1 MLLHHSVK
9 PLPNQAMTRA
19 QQRLLPQLLP
29 TQAEND
35 ATPLIAQYLALKAQY
50 PDVLLFF
57 RLGDFYELFFE
68 DAAKAAK
75 ALDISLTRRGQHQ
88 GQDIPMCGVPAHAY
102 EAYLAKL
109 IRKGFRVAIAEQM
122 EDPSAAKLRG
132 GKAIVTRDVVRIV
145 TPGTVTEENLL
156 EARQTNHLLALAGA
170 GDALA
175 AAWLDLAAGRPQTQ
189 KLPVAELSAVL
200 ERVHPSEIVLSET
213 LALLPAL
220 AEVLHPW
227 RNALTP
233 LPTSRFDS
241 ANAERQVLQLYN
253 VGTLAGF
260 GDFSRAEITALGAL
274 LDYAALTQRHALKH
288 LVPPVAVNATQI
300 MQIDAATARNL
311 ELTRTLQGERQG
323 SLLAAIDQT
332 VTGAGARLLA
342 AWLAAPLCDR
352 DSIMA
357 RQDGVAF
364 GQQQRS
370 LREALRQTLRTSP
383 DLERSLARLA
393 LGRGGPRDLAALRAG
408 LEAADTIR
416 SRLLAVPTEELPLL
430 WQGLR
435 HELGDHSA
443 LMDRLQRAL
452 KAELPHLVRD
462 GGFIARHYS
471 TPLDELLT
479 LRDDSQ
485 RLIVGLQQRYSQAAL
500 VPSLKIKHN
509 NVIGY
514 HIEVTP
520 QQADKLAALPD
531 LFIHRQ
537 TLANACRF
545 TTVELG
551 ALARKISDAAAQV
564 LTLELQLFT
573 ELVEAVLTRLHPIR
587 QTAQALALLD
597 VLTGLAETAEMQ
609 GFCRPILTDGLDFA
623 VEGGWHPVV
632 AQALR
637 RCSGSDFI
645 ANDCNLQPNQRLWL
659 LTGPNM
665 AGKSTFL
672 RQNALIAVLAQMG
685 SCVPARA
692 ARLGQVDRL
701 FSRVGAA
708 DDLARGQSTFMVEMV
723 ETAAILNQATPRS
736 FVILDEIGRGTAT
749 YDGMALASAVIEHL
763 HNVNRPRALFA
774 THYHELTALRD
785 SLPALYCATMKIR
798 EWQSDII
805 FMHAVIP
812 GVADRSY
819 GIHVAK
825 LAGLPAP
832 VIARAEALLSELE
845 MQGGGKIL
853 PSLSDL
859 PATPAASFV
868 APALEK
874 LAQVNP
880 DELSPKQAL
889 EALYALK
896 ALLATDS

>member
-1 MLLHHSVK
+1 MVLHHSVK

-29 TQAEND
+29 TQAENE
-35 ATPLIAQYLALKAQY
+35 ATPLIAQYLALKGQY

-102 EAYLAKL
+102 ESYLAKL

-122 EDPSAAKLRG
+122 EDPAAAKLRG

-156 EARQTNHLLALAGA
+156 EARQTNHLLALAVA

-213 LALLPAL
+213 LAQLPVIAEAL
-220 AEVLHPW
+220 HSW

-288 LVPPVAVNATQI
+288 LVPPVAVNAAQI

-332 VTGAGARLLA
+332 VTGAGARLLT
-342 AWLAAPLCDR
+342 AWLTAPLCDR

-357 RQDGVAF
+357 RQNGVAF
-364 GQQQRS
+364 GQQQRP
-370 LREALRQTLRTSP
+370 LREALRQTLRASP

-416 SRLLAVPTEELPLL
+416 SRLLAVPAEELPLL
-430 WQGLR
+430 WQGLQ

-443 LMDRLQRAL
+443 LKDRLQRAL
-452 KAELPHLVRD
+452 KADLPHLVRD
-462 GGFIARHYS
+462 GGFIAPHYS
-471 TPLDELLT
+471 SQLDELLT

-520 QQADKLAALPD
+520 QQADKLTALPD

-537 TLANACRF
+537 TMANACRF

-564 LTLELQLFT
+564 LTLEIQLFT
-573 ELVEAVLTRLHPIR
+573 ELVEAVLARLAPIR

-609 GFCRPILTDGLDFA
+609 GFCRPILTDDLDFA

-637 RCSGSDFI
+637 RCSGADFI

-685 SCVPARA
+685 SCVPARV

-749 YDGMALASAVIEHL
+749 YDGMALASSVIEHL

-774 THYHELTALRD
+774 THYHELTALREN
-785 SLPALYCATMKIR
+785 LPSLYCATMKIR
-798 EWQSDII
+798 EWQGDII

-825 LAGLPAP
+825 LAGLPAS
-832 VIARAEALLSELE
+832 VIARAEILLHDLE
-845 MQGGGKIL
+845 QQHIS
-853 PSLSDL
+853 PSLAGSMGL
-859 PATPAASFV
+859 PVVPQTPPLSQ
-868 APALEK
+868 ALEK
-874 LAQVNP
+874 LSQINP
-880 DELSPKQAL
+880 DDLSPKQAL
-889 EALYALK
+889 DALYALK
-896 ALLATDS
+896 ALLTADG